1 MGAVI
6 ERFETPVTANGTVFR
21 GGDNSFAA
29 DFGFD
34 WSGDRPARAGCKK
47 LASTGVPSRISG
59 GGRYARR
66 KDCRCSPSGGL
77 SKPQQDSNASYPIT
91 LSMQISCT
99 GFVILVSPTKRPA
112 VVQRFSLA
120 ACLFGYRWDHRLKP
134 ARPISIR

>member
-59 GGRYARR
+59 GAGMPDG
-66 KDCRCSPSGGL
+66 K
-77 SKPQQDSNASYPIT
+77 T
-91 LSMQISCT
+91 
-99 GFVILVSPTKRPA
+99 VA
-112 VVQRFSLA
+112 VLLLEA
-120 ACLFGYRWDHRLKP
+120 
-134 ARPISIR
+134 